1 LTPGTDR
8 HCAGRNYAAA
18 FRVIACM
25 RVQLRSITF
34 LLAAALALAG
44 VRILAQRPA
53 SVAEQYL
60 FSAANLERA
69 QRGLP
74 ALRWDA
80 GLYRAAEGH
89 AAEMAERASISHQYP
104 GEHDLGTR
112 ARQQGARF
120 SVVAENVA
128 EAPTAIR
135 IHDAWM
141 QSPEHRA
148 NLLDTQVDSVGI
160 SVLRRGGELYAVEDF
175 DRSVANLSFDAQE
188 RTVADLVSRIA
199 PVTVLS
205 SNDDARR
212 TCNMDTGY
220 AGARRPWFVMRY
232 TTGDI
237 RQLPDTLKG
246 RLATGKYG
254 EAMVGACAAHGTQ
267 AFSAF
272 NIAVLLYP

>member
-1 LTPGTDR
+1 M
-8 HCAGRNYAAA
+8 GRNFAAA
-18 FRVIACM
+18 FRVSVCM
-25 RVQLRSITF
+25 KRPLRSIAF
-34 LLAAALALAG
+34 LLAGALALSGLRA
-44 VRILAQRPA
+44 VAQRPA

-60 FSAANLERA
+60 FAAANVERVE
-69 QRGLP
+69 RGLP

-80 GLYRAAEGH
+80 SLYRAAEGH
-89 AAEMAERASISHQYP
+89 AGEMAERTSISHQYP
-104 GEHDLGTR
+104 GERDLGAR

-141 QSPEHRA
+141 RSPEHRA
-148 NLLDTQVDSVGI
+148 NLLDAQVDSVGI
-160 SVLRRGGELYAVEDF
+160 SVLRRGDELYAVEDF

-188 RTVADLVSRIA
+188 RTVADLVNRMA
-199 PVTVLS
+199 RVAVLPS
-205 SNDDARR
+205 TEEARR
-212 TCNMDTGY
+212 TCEMDTGY

-237 RQLPDTLKG
+237 RQLPDTLKS

-254 EAMVGACAAHGTQ
+254 EAMVGACAARGTQ
-267 AFSAF
+267 SFSAF
-272 NIAVLLYP
+272 NIAVMLYP